1 MLEGKNVI
9 NSQFGSIG
17 MQHVVAKKGK
27 SAKTTS
33 EHTMLPSFPPTHI
46 QLFPPIIP
54 PSLSD
59 LAKVE
64 TEGKMMD
71 RDSKAK
77 ESLGEDVSGCL
88 GCKKNIPPALFGD
101 FF

>member
-9 NSQFGSIG
+9 NSQFGSSG

-27 SAKTTS
+27 SAKTTL
-33 EHTMLPSFPPTHI
+33 EHTMPPSLPPTHI

-77 ESLGEDVSGCL
+77 ESWGENVL
-88 GCKKNIPPALFGD
+88 GCFGCIFFAPPPC
-101 FF
+101 